1 MELMY
6 KGESRSVEDIRREF
20 LPVKEDG
27 SPLPVREVAEKI
39 AEWSVFFFGDA
50 DQPGHYHIRGEV
62 PEFHK
67 QIYEDLAVG
76 TRLYY
81 ISAPSEFSKTTI
93 CTLIYPLYRTVYYH
107 EPYIVLSSRVDDT
120 AMEMLDEIK
129 NELRDNEKFKT
140 VYGTLLPTPDEKP
153 ATRYKKKDSAHV
165 IELEN
170 GTTIRSV
177 GWGGN
182 VRGRKRKGYRIT
194 LFIGDD
200 PEEVEDMTSDV
211 VLKKHIKWLKRSV
224 VPRTDKEFG
233 KVRIVGTRIGL
244 GCTIDNLMK
253 DPRWH
258 GRVYKALI
266 PDELPIEKR
275 TSIWEKRWPTA
286 WLQKERRD
294 AIAAG
299 DLDDWMFER
308 MNEPVSSLVKNLKGY
323 LTWEGEFERRNEQ
336 NLLHIHGY
344 LDPISVYTYHTIDPA
359 FSDAESADE
368 RAQVT
373 FAMGYLP
380 ESWGKKPS
388 IFVLEYDFDRKDP
401 DVLID
406 RMLDLHRKYYYRNFM
421 IETVA
426 GQKIYEYLAIKALQ
440 KDPFMLKYPVGPI
453 FVPYHSRSK
462 EDRIYVYFKTVVKNK
477 QLYIKTDMLELQ
489 QELDYFMQCSH
500 LHLLDALEI
509 GASKAT
515 VCNENIVNINKK
527 SRHRG
532 YEDGLEEE
540 LAKQGKQYLLW

>member
-1 MELMY
+1 MELVHNGVS
-6 KGESRSVEDIRREF
+6 KSVEDIRKEF
-20 LPVKEDG
+20 LPVSKDG
-27 SPLPVREVAEKI
+27 TPLPVRKVAERI
-39 AEWSVFFFGDA
+39 AEWSKFFFGDP
-50 DQPGHYHIRGEV
+50 DQPGHYHIRGDV
-62 PEFHK
+62 PEFHI
-67 QIYEDLAVG
+67 QIYEDLAGGV
-76 TRLYY
+76 RLYY

-93 CTLIYPLYRTVYYH
+93 CTLIYPLYRTVYYN
-107 EPYIVLSSRVDDT
+107 EPYIVISSRVDDT
-120 AMEMLDEIK
+120 AMELLDEIK
-129 NELRDNEKFKT
+129 NELRDNEKFKS
-140 VYGTLLPTPDEKP
+140 VYGNLLPTPDEKP
-153 ATRYKKKDSAHV
+153 ATRYKKKDSAHL

-170 GTTIRSV
+170 GTAIRCV

-182 VRGRKRKGYRIT
+182 VRSRKRRGYRIT

-200 PEEVEDMTSDV
+200 PEEVEDMSSDV
-211 VLKKHIKWLKRSV
+211 VLKKHRVWLKRSV

-233 KVRIVGTRIGL
+233 KVRVVGTRIGL

-275 TSIWEKRWPTA
+275 HSIWEARWPTD
-286 WLQKERRD
+286 WLQDERRK
-294 AIAAG
+294 AIMAG
-299 DLDDWMFER
+299 ELDDWMFER

-323 LTWEGEFERRNEQ
+323 LTWEGHFERRNDQ

-344 LDPISVYTYHTIDPA
+344 IDPIPVYTYHAIDPA

-406 RMLDLHRKYYYRNFM
+406 RMLDLHRKYYYREFM

-426 GQKIYEYLAIKALQ
+426 GQKIYEYLAVKALQ
-440 KDPFMLKYPVGPI
+440 KDPFMLKYPVSPV
-453 FVPYHSRSK
+453 FVPYQPRSK
-462 EDRIYVYFKTVVKNK
+462 EDRLYVYFKTIVKLR
-477 QLYIKTDMLELQ
+477 QLYIKNDMLDLQ
-489 QELDYFMQCSH
+489 QELDYFLQSSH
-500 LHLLDALEI
+500 LHLLDALEM
-509 GASKAT
+509 GASRAT
-515 VCNENIVNINKK
+515 VCSEELQLIGRK

-532 YEDGLEEE
+532 SGDDLEEQ
-540 LAKQGKQYLLW
+540 LARQGRGYLLW